1 MLAKYHTPPTGLNK
15 GVNKKMADKN
25 MLIAEPSDAKTHGR
39 NVIMQEAEGLLQLAE
54 TLDTDFID
62 AVRQIVRTQGR
73 VIVAGMGKSGHV
85 GRKIAAT
92 LSATGSSA
100 FFVHPAEA
108 SHGDLGLLKSV
119 DTMLILSNSGATSEL
134 RPLIAYAKSIGAPI
148 IGVASD
154 ANSLLMREAD
164 FRIQLPKI
172 PEACPELI
180 APTTSTTMMLAVGDA
195 LAIAAM
201 RERGISRVELM
212 QWHPGGAIGWRMLP
226 VDSML
231 RRTGPLPL
239 VTRSTG
245 MRDVVLEMT
254 STGKGV
260 AGVVDDHGNLVGI
273 ITDGDLR
280 RSFDKMLIATA
291 GEIMTV
297 SPKTVAS
304 GTRIEEAL
312 ALMSEAKI
320 TVVFVMREDDPR
332 KPAGVLHIHD
342 IAAI

>member
-1 MLAKYHTPPTGLNK
+1 MKALRLRALYNM
-15 GVNKKMADKN
+15 VSRE
-25 MLIAEPSDAKTHGR
+25 MLISRLSEAKHHGLA
-39 NVIMQEAEGLLQLAE
+39 VIRQEAEGLLELADQLDDGFSE
-54 TLDTDFID
+54 
-62 AVRQIVRTQGR
+62 AVAQIVSTQGR

-119 DTMLILSNSGATSEL
+119 DTMLILSNSGETSEL
-134 RPLIAYAKSIGAPI
+134 RPLIAYAKSIGTPI

-154 ANSLLMREAD
+154 GQSLLMREANI
-164 FRIQLPKI
+164 RIRLPKL

-212 QWHPGGAIGWRMLP
+212 QWHPGGSIGWRLLP

-231 RRTGPLPL
+231 RRAGPLPL

-254 STGKGV
+254 STGKGA
-260 AGVVDDHGNLVGI
+260 AGVVDDEGNLIGI

-291 GEIMTV
+291 GEIMTA
-297 SPKTVAS
+297 SPKTVPS
-304 GTRIEEAL
+304 GTRIEEVA
-312 ALMSEAKI
+312 ALMTDAKI
-320 TVVFVMREDDPR
+320 TVVFVMKAEDPR
-332 KPAGVLHIHD
+332 KPAGVIHIHD
-342 IAAI
+342 IASV

>member
-1 MLAKYHTPPTGLNK
+1 MLVAKH
-15 GVNKKMADKN
+15 
-25 MLIAEPSDAKTHGR
+25 SDAKFHGLT
-39 NVIMQEAEGLLQLAE
+39 VIRQEAEGLIQLAE
-54 TLDTDFID
+54 QLDDGFSHAVSQIID
-62 AVRQIVRTQGR
+62 TQGR
-73 VIVAGMGKSGHV
+73 VIVSGMGKSGHV

-92 LSATGSSA
+92 LSATGSPA

-108 SHGDLGLLKSV
+108 SHGDLGLLKPV

-134 RPLIAYAKSIGAPI
+134 RPLIAYAKSIRTPI
-148 IGVASD
+148 IGIASD
-154 ANSLLMREAD
+154 ADSLLMREAD
-164 FRIQLPKI
+164 FRITLPKI
-172 PEACPELI
+172 PEACPERI

-201 RERGISRVELM
+201 RERGISRAELM
-212 QWHPGGAIGWRMLP
+212 QWHPGGSIGWRMLP

-231 RRTGPLPL
+231 RRTGQLPL

-245 MRDVVLEMT
+245 MRDVVIEMT

-260 AGVVDDHGNLVGI
+260 AGVVDDDGNLIGI

-280 RSFDKMLIATA
+280 RSFDRMLFATA

-297 SPKTVAS
+297 SPKTVPS

-312 ALMSEAKI
+312 TLMSQAKI
-320 TVVFVMREDDPR
+320 TVIFVMRADDPR
-332 KPAGVLHIHD
+332 KPAGVIHIHD

>member
-1 MLAKYHTPPTGLNK
+1 MLVSQLA
-15 GVNKKMADKN
+15 
-25 MLIAEPSDAKTHGR
+25 DAKHHGIT
-39 NVIMQEAEGLLQLAE
+39 VIRQEAEGLLQLADE
-54 TLDTDFID
+54 LDDGFGLS
-62 AVRQIVRTQGR
+62 VSQIVATRGR

-92 LSATGSSA
+92 LSATGSPA

-108 SHGDLGLLKSV
+108 SHGDLGLLKSI

-154 ANSLLMREAD
+154 SNSLLMREAD
-164 FRIQLPKI
+164 FRITLPQI

-201 RERGISRVELM
+201 RERGISRVELL
-212 QWHPGGAIGWRMLP
+212 QWHPGGAIGFRMLP

-231 RRTGPLPL
+231 RMAGSLPL
-239 VTRSTG
+239 VTRATG

-260 AGVVDDHGNLVGI
+260 AGVVDDDGNLIGI

-280 RSFDKMLIATA
+280 RSFDRMLIATA
-291 GEIMTV
+291 GEIMTA
-297 SPKTVAS
+297 SPKTVKS
-304 GTRIEEAL
+304 GTRIEDAL
-312 ALMSEAKI
+312 TLMSEAKI
-320 TVVFVMREDDPR
+320 TVVFVMRADDPR

-342 IAAI
+342 IASV

>member
-1 MLAKYHTPPTGLNK
+1 
-15 GVNKKMADKN
+15 
-25 MLIAEPSDAKTHGR
+25 MLIADISQTKEHGLA
-39 NVIMQEAEGLLQLAE
+39 VIRQEAEGLLQLADQ
-54 TLDTDFID
+54 LDDDFGH
-62 AVRQIVRTQGR
+62 AVSLIVNTQGR
-73 VIVAGMGKSGHV
+73 VIVSGMGKSGHV
-85 GRKIAAT
+85 SRKIAAT
-92 LSATGSSA
+92 LSATGSPA

-108 SHGDLGLLKSV
+108 SHGDLGLLKPT

-134 RPLIAYAKSIGAPI
+134 RPLIAYAKNLRTPI

-154 ANSLLMREAD
+154 ADSLLMREAD
-164 FRIQLPKI
+164 FRITLPKI
-172 PEACPELI
+172 AEACPELI

-201 RERGISRVELM
+201 RERGISRTELM
-212 QWHPGGAIGWRMLP
+212 QWHPGGSIGWRLLP

-231 RRTGPLPL
+231 RKTGTLPL
-239 VTRSTG
+239 VTPSTG

-260 AGVVDDHGNLVGI
+260 AGVVDKEGNLIGI

-291 GEIMTV
+291 GEIMTA
-297 SPKTVAS
+297 SPKTVKS
-304 GTRIEEAL
+304 GTRIEDAL
-312 ALMSEAKI
+312 TLMSEAKI
-320 TVVFVMREDDPR
+320 TVVFVMRADDPN

-342 IAAI
+342 IASI

>member
-1 MLAKYHTPPTGLNK
+1 
-15 GVNKKMADKN
+15 MAMKN
-25 MLIAEPSDAKTHGR
+25 MLSAKLSESLEHGLA
-39 NVIMQEAEGLLQLAE
+39 VIRQEADGLLELAD
-54 TLDTDFID
+54 TLDEDFSR
-62 AVRQIVRTQGR
+62 AVEQIIHTQGR

-92 LSATGSSA
+92 LSATGSPA

-108 SHGDLGLLKSV
+108 SHGDLGLLKSS
-119 DTMLILSNSGATSEL
+119 DTMLILSNSGATTEL
-134 RPLIAYAKSIGAPI
+134 RPLIAYAKTIRTPI

-154 ANSLLMREAD
+154 NESLLMREAD
-164 FRIQLPKI
+164 FRITLPQI

-212 QWHPGGAIGWRMLP
+212 QWHPGGSIGWRLLP

-231 RRTGPLPL
+231 RRAGALPL

-260 AGVVDDHGNLVGI
+260 AGVVDDDGNLIGV

-280 RSFDKMLIATA
+280 RAFDKMLIATA
-291 GEIMTV
+291 GEVMTA
-297 SPKTVAS
+297 SPKTVPS
-304 GTRIEEAL
+304 GTRIEEAF

-320 TVVFVMREDDPR
+320 TVIFVMRKDDPR
-332 KPAGVLHIHD
+332 KPAGVIHIHD
-342 IAAI
+342 IASI

>member
-1 MLAKYHTPPTGLNK
+1 MVTNAL
-15 GVNKKMADKN
+15 
-25 MLIAEPSDAKTHGR
+25 LIAKLADSKEHGLA
-39 NVIMQEAEGLLQLAE
+39 VIRQEAEGLLQLADC
-54 TLDTDFID
+54 LDDGF
-62 AVRQIVRTQGR
+62 AHSVSQIVRTQGR
-73 VIVAGMGKSGHV
+73 VIVAGMGKSGHI

-92 LSATGSSA
+92 LSATGSPA

-134 RPLIAYAKSIGAPI
+134 RPLIAYAKSIGTPI
-148 IGVASD
+148 IGIASD
-154 ANSLLMREAD
+154 VNSLLMQEAD
-164 FRIQLPKI
+164 FRITLPQI

-180 APTTSTTMMLAVGDA
+180 APTTSTTMMLALGDA

-212 QWHPGGAIGWRMLP
+212 QWHPGGSIGWRMLP

-231 RRTGPLPL
+231 RKAGTLPL
-239 VTRSTG
+239 VTKSTG

-260 AGVVDDHGNLVGI
+260 AGVVDDAGNLIGI

-280 RSFDKMLIATA
+280 RSFDRMLIATA
-291 GEIMTV
+291 GEIMTAA
-297 SPKTVAS
+297 PKTVTS
-304 GTRIEEAL
+304 GTRIEDAL
-312 ALMSEAKI
+312 KLMSDAKI
-320 TVVFVMREDDPR
+320 TVIFVMQAGDPR

-342 IAAI
+342 IASV

>member
-1 MLAKYHTPPTGLNK
+1 MLAAKLSDSREHGL
-15 GVNKKMADKN
+15 A
-25 MLIAEPSDAKTHGR
+25 
-39 NVIMQEAEGLLQLAE
+39 VIRQEAEGLLQLADC
-54 TLDTDFID
+54 LDDGFGH
-62 AVRQIVRTQGR
+62 AVSQIVGTQGR

-92 LSATGSSA
+92 LSATGSPA

-119 DTMLILSNSGATSEL
+119 DTMLVLSNSGATSEL
-134 RPLIAYAKSIGAPI
+134 RPLIAYAKSIGTPI
-148 IGVASD
+148 IGIASD
-154 ANSLLMREAD
+154 VNSLLMREAD
-164 FRIQLPKI
+164 FRITLPQI
-172 PEACPELI
+172 AEACPELI
-180 APTTSTTMMLAVGDA
+180 APTTSTTMMLALGDA

-212 QWHPGGAIGWRMLP
+212 QWHPGGSIGWRMLP

-231 RRTGPLPL
+231 RKAGTLPL
-239 VTRSTG
+239 VTRNTG

-260 AGVVDDHGNLVGI
+260 AGVVDDRGNLIGI

-280 RSFDKMLIATA
+280 RSFDRMLIATA
-291 GEIMTV
+291 GEIMTA

-304 GTRIEEAL
+304 GTRIEDAL
-312 ALMSEAKI
+312 KLMSDAKI
-320 TVVFVMREDDPR
+320 TVVFVMHADNPR

-342 IAAI
+342 IASV

>member
-1 MLAKYHTPPTGLNK
+1 
-15 GVNKKMADKN
+15 MAIKN
-25 MLIAEPSDAKTHGR
+25 MLSTKLDESKEHGLA
-39 NVIMQEAEGLLQLAE
+39 VIRQEAEGLLQLAD
-54 TLDTDFID
+54 TLDEDF
-62 AVRQIVRTQGR
+62 ARSVSQIVSTQGR

-92 LSATGSSA
+92 LSATGSPA

-108 SHGDLGLLKSV
+108 SHGDLGLLKSS

-154 ANSLLMREAD
+154 RESLLMREAN
-164 FRIQLPKI
+164 FRITLPQI
-172 PEACPELI
+172 AEACPELI

-231 RRTGPLPL
+231 RKSGTLPL

-260 AGVVDDHGNLVGI
+260 AGVVDDDGNLIGI

-280 RSFDKMLIATA
+280 RAFDRMLIATA
-291 GEIMTV
+291 GEIMTA

-304 GTRIEEAL
+304 GTRIEEAF

-320 TVVFVMREDDPR
+320 TVIFVMRADDPR
-332 KPAGVLHIHD
+332 KPAGVIHIHD
-342 IAAI
+342 IASI